1 MERKSKKTL
10 FIALSLLAAFVIWT
24 LLLTVVDVQP
34 IGAQGTSVGFA
45 TLNRFVRDAVGNNLT
60 LYIITDWLGL
70 VPIAVAFAFAMLGL
84 AQWIKRKSFFKV
96 DKSILA
102 LGVFYIA
109 VMSVYLL
116 FEFVVINYRPILISG
131 YLEASYP
138 SSTTMLVMTVM
149 PTAIIQLNMRLKGK
163 ALRLIFSSLIIAFI
177 AFTVVGRIVS
187 GVHWIS
193 DIIGGALF
201 SAGAVLGYYFAVKN
215 IE

>member
-10 FIALSLLAAFVIWT
+10 FIALSFLAAFVIWT

-34 IGAQGTSVGFA
+34 IGAQGTNVGFA
-45 TLNRFVRDAVGNNLT
+45 TVNGFISDVIGNNLA
-60 LYIITDWLGL
+60 LYVITDWLGL

-163 ALRLIFSSLIIAFI
+163 ALRLIFH
-177 AFTVVGRIVS
+177 R
-187 GVHWIS
+187 
-193 DIIGGALF
+193 
-201 SAGAVLGYYFAVKN
+201 
-215 IE
+215 

>member
-10 FIALSLLAAFVIWT
+10 FIALSFLAAFVIWT

-34 IGAQGTSVGFA
+34 IGAQGTNVGFA
-45 TLNRFVRDAVGNNLT
+45 TVNGFISDVIGNNLA
-60 LYIITDWLGL
+60 LYVITDWLGL

-149 PTAIIQLNMRLKGK
+149 PTAIIQLNINRWQGLYYTVRYGK
-163 ALRLIFSSLIIAFI
+163 RHSVHSDYGQYPSEKII
-177 AFTVVGRIVS
+177 IVQ
-187 GVHWIS
+187 
-193 DIIGGALF
+193 
-201 SAGAVLGYYFAVKN
+201 
-215 IE
+215 